1 MSHWELCTGCLC
13 FALALPVK
21 LEWKI
26 QPWAAFAIFS
36 PRLSSAHGNWL
47 KDVEGSSQATITI
60 AQGFQPGFSM
70 VFLAFCPSVPLQ
82 LSWHKTPRNAEFV
95 GGCDIAWAS
104 ILNWSLGFLSGCSWS
119 CWDLGDADAQRW
131 WAERNPA
138 KTQDQWVIEPC
149 RTRGRVPMHG
159 LSWSCVFS
167 KFEPWTVALLMGPL
181 QHSWTMQNQFHSIHL
196 RTLVHLQLHTCYHVI
211 SFQYISIYSYSH
223 YHQHRIMWLYMCVCT
238 CVYWKCQGPRFIG
251 RAPSLA
257 GHRVQSRWG
266 PTGAIPHI
274 SEAILIKKG
283 TILQRLVPSES
294 CHFVKGL
301 FLVGRS
307 IL

>member
-47 KDVEGSSQATITI
+47 KDVEGSSQAMSSHNTNSSRLPAWVFHGFPGILSVGSTSTI
-60 AQGFQPGFSM
+60 AQN
-70 VFLAFCPSVPLQ
+70 A
-82 LSWHKTPRNAEFV
+82 RNAEFV

-104 ILNWSLGFLSGCSWS
+104 INWSLAFLSGWS

-211 SFQYISIYSYSH
+211 SFQYISMHSYSH
-223 YHQHRIMWLYMCVCT
+223 YHQHRIMWLYIYIYTCVCVR
-238 CVYWKCQGPRFIG
+238 VYTGNA
-251 RAPSLA
+251 RARDS
-257 GHRVQSRWG
+257 
-266 PTGAIPHI
+266 
-274 SEAILIKKG
+274 
-283 TILQRLVPSES
+283 
-294 CHFVKGL
+294 
-301 FLVGRS
+301 
-307 IL
+307 